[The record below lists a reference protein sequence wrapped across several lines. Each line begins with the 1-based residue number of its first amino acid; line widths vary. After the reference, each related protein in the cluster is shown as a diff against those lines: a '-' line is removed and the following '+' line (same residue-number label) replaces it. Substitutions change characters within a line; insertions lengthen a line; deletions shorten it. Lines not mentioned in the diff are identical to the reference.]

1 MAEWWG
7 REIAGSDKMAS
18 PADHRLASDET
29 DLERVGF
36 VLLQKTA
43 KRMNLI

>member
-1 MAEWWG
+1 
-7 REIAGSDKMAS
+7 MAS

-36 VLLQKTA
+36 VLLQKII
-43 KRMNLI
+43 KGIDLI

>member
-1 MAEWWG
+1 MAEWRG
-7 REIAGSDKMAS
+7 REIAGSDKTAS
-18 PADHRLASDET
+18 PAGHRLAGDET

-43 KRMNLI
+43 KRMDLI